1 MPEES
6 NKTKILFWAQLP
18 PPLHGASLRNKAIF
32 ESKIIRDQFEL
43 VYVPFN
49 YSNSIEELGKF
60 ALKKLYLFIKLFI
73 KLIWKSIKKDFDVVY
88 FTYSFRKNGVLR
100 DTLFVLLFR
109 IFSIPIIFHF
119 RNQGAK
125 VLSLNNLMKKMISYS
140 LKKGFFICLSKIAT
154 KDVEHFVDK
163 RNLYIVNNGI
173 QPVSLSYKKKEN
185 SNDDIKLFFI
195 SNLRH
200 EKGVFTLLEVYKKL
214 QTKVSRSLSL
224 SIVGEEGDI
233 SYSELETY
241 ITQHKLHNIKLLGPL
256 YGSSKYEIFSES
268 DIFIFPSRNEVFPGV
283 VLEAMQF
290 ALPIV
295 ATNVGAIPDI
305 IKSHENGIIC
315 DVDNVNQIVSGVLK
329 IIDNQEFSKKIG
341 DKAQSDFY
349 ENYTL
354 RSFEKNML
362 DTFVKIKNK
371 I

>member
-32 ESKIIRDQFEL
+32 ESKIIRDEFEL

-60 ALKKLYLFIKLFI
+60 AFKKVYIFLKLFI
-73 KLIWKSIKKDFDVVY
+73 KLIWKSIRKDFDVVY
-88 FTYSFRKNGVLR
+88 FTYSFRRNGVLR
-100 DTLFVLLFR
+100 DTLFVILFR
-109 IFSIPIIFHF
+109 IFRIPIIFHF
-119 RNQGAK
+119 RNKGAK
-125 VLSLNNLMKKMISYS
+125 VLSLNNLMNKLISFS
-140 LKKGFFICLSKIAT
+140 LKRGFFICLSEIAV
-154 KDVEHFVDK
+154 KDIEDFIDK
-163 RNLYIVNNGI
+163 ENLYIVNNGI
-173 QPVSLSYKKKEN
+173 QPTSLSYKKKEN
-185 SNDDIKLFFI
+185 LNDDIKLFFI

-200 EKGVFTLLEVYKKL
+200 EKGVFTLLEVYKEL
-214 QTKVSRSLSL
+214 QTKVPRSLSL

-233 SYSELETY
+233 SYAELETY

-256 YGSSKYEIFSES
+256 YGSSKYEIFNNS

-305 IKSHENGIIC
+305 IKSQENGIIC
-315 DVDNVNQIVSGVLK
+315 DVDNVDEIVSGILK
-329 IIDNQEFSKKIG
+329 LIDDQEFSKKIG

-354 RSFEKNML
+354 KSFEKNML
-362 DTFVKIKNK
+362 STFVKIKNK

>member
-1 MPEES
+1 MREES
-6 NKTKILFWAQLP
+6 NKIKILFWAQLP

-32 ESKIIRDQFEL
+32 ESKIIRDKFEF

-60 ALKKLYLFIKLFI
+60 AFKKIYIFIKLFI
-73 KLIWKSIKKDFDVVY
+73 KLIWKSIRKDFDVVY
-88 FTYSFRKNGVLR
+88 FTYSFRRNGVFR
-100 DTLFVLLFR
+100 DTLFVILFR
-109 IFSIPIIFHF
+109 IFRIPIIFHF
-119 RNQGAK
+119 RNKGAK
-125 VLSLNNLMKKMISYS
+125 VLSLNNLMNKLISFS
-140 LKKGFFICLSKIAT
+140 LKRGFFICLSEIAV
-154 KDVEHFVDK
+154 KDIEDFIDK
-163 RNLYIVNNGI
+163 ENLYIVNNGI
-173 QPVSLSYKKKEN
+173 QPANLSYKKKEN
-185 SNDDIKLFFI
+185 LNDNIKLFFI

-200 EKGVFTLLEVYKKL
+200 EKGVFTLLEVYKEL
-214 QTKVSRSLSL
+214 QTKVPRSLSL

-233 SYSELETY
+233 SYAELETY
-241 ITQHKLHNIKLLGPL
+241 ITQHELHNIKLLGPL
-256 YGSSKYEIFSES
+256 YGSSKYEIFNNS

-305 IKSHENGIIC
+305 IKSQENGIIC
-315 DVDNVNQIVSGVLK
+315 DVDNVDEIVSGILK
-329 IIDNQEFSKKIG
+329 LIDDQEFSKKIG

-354 RSFEKNML
+354 KSFEKNML
-362 DTFVKIKNK
+362 STFVKIKNK